1 MFSHSSLFLCMTV
14 LVIAGSVVGL
24 SQEPH
29 AFKLEK
35 ATGFSEQRSLVDI
48 YLNC

>member
-1 MFSHSSLFLCMTV
+1 MTV
-14 LVIAGSVVGL
+14 LVTGAGSVVGL

-29 AFKLEK
+29 AFQTRKSYP
-35 ATGFSEQRSLVDI
+35 GFSEQRSLVDI